1 MSNSSKDNA
10 TLSTPNEEIDPTQ
23 LAQIKAR
30 YEEERKKRLRDDG
43 NAQFIEVAKSAQ
55 YEHFADDPWVDPAAV
70 QPLRAKFIN
79 NRSEMLIIGAG
90 WGGIQNAV
98 RMIEAGIPA
107 EDIRI
112 IDPAGGFGGT
122 WYWNRYPGL
131 MCDIE
136 SYTYLPYLEEMGYV
150 PKHRYSQGEEIREYA
165 NLVAQKWGLIDCAV
179 FQTQAQ
185 KIVWDDDAKEWSVN
199 LIQRCKGQ
207 SPDTLRIRSRFVT
220 IAAGVLNWPKLPNI
234 LGILD
239 YQGDMFH
246 SARWAYDVT
255 GGSPKD
261 PVLAKLKDKR
271 VVIVGTGATAVQI
284 VPQLAQWCKHLYV
297 VQRTPAS
304 VDVRDQ
310 RETDEEWFH
319 KEVAGSKGWQRE
331 RMRNFHQHFTLG
343 KMPAVNLVNDGW
355 TRAPGLV
362 GLTGYTEGPK
372 LPEEIPAYT
381 ARLVEID
388 TPRQHRIHAR
398 VDEELKNPVIA
409 EKLKP
414 WYPVWCKRPLFHDD
428 YLKTFN
434 QDNVTLVDTDGKGID
449 RMTADS
455 VVIGDKTYQA
465 DVVIFATGFLA
476 PPAGTPSEKANMS
489 VIGLNGVTM
498 SEEWPRSGPTTLH
511 GVIDTKFPN
520 LFLSGP
526 QQASTS
532 GNYRFNLDEY
542 AKHISYILTEAK
554 RRANGTDFVV
564 VPSTEA
570 AEAWGMQV
578 MMHSA
583 PMGVA
588 IGCTPGYFNLEGDLD
603 RIPSE
608 QQMVLARSGLWGSG
622 IEHWLGVIEDWRAEG
637 NMKGIVIHMH
647 QASRQ

>member
-1 MSNSSKDNA
+1 MSSIMSKDNT
-10 TLSTPNEEIDPTQ
+10 TLFTPNAEIDPTQ
-23 LAQIKAR
+23 LTQMKSR
-30 YEEERKKRLRDDG
+30 YEEERKKRLRHDG

-55 YEHFADDPWVDPAAV
+55 YEHFADDPWVEPTSI
-70 QPLRAKFIN
+70 QPLQTKFPEK
-79 NRSEMLIIGAG
+79 RSEILIIGAG

-98 RMIEAGIPA
+98 RMVEDGIPA

-136 SYTYLPYLEEMGYV
+136 SYTYLPYLEETGYV

-165 NLVAQKWGLIDCAV
+165 NLVVQKWGLGDCAA

-185 KIVWDDDAKEWSVN
+185 KIVWDDDAKEWLVD
-199 LIQRCKGQ
+199 LIQRRKGQ
-207 SPDTLRIRSRFVT
+207 SPESLQIRSRFVT

-234 LGILD
+234 PGILD

-246 SARWAYDVT
+246 SARWAYHVT

-261 PVLAKLKDKR
+261 PVLAKLKDKK
-271 VVIVGTGATAVQI
+271 VVIIGTGATAVQI
-284 VPQLAQWCKHLYV
+284 VPQLAKWCKHLYV
-297 VQRTPAS
+297 IQRTPAS

-310 RETDEEWFH
+310 QETDEEWFR
-319 KEVAGSKGWQRE
+319 KEVAQSNGWQRE

-372 LPEEIPAYT
+372 TPEEIPAYT

-388 TPRQHRIHAR
+388 APRQKRIHAR
-398 VDEELKNPVIA
+398 VDEEVKDPFTA

-434 QDNVTLVDTDGKGID
+434 QDNVTLIDTDGNGID

-455 VVIGDKTYQA
+455 LVIDDKSYQV
-465 DVVIFATGFLA
+465 DVVVFATGFLA
-476 PPAGTPSEKANMS
+476 PPAGTPSEKSNMS
-489 VIGLNGVTM
+489 IIGLNGVSM
-498 SEEWPRSGPTTLH
+498 SEEWPRFGPTTLH
-511 GVIDTKFPN
+511 GAIDVKFPN
-520 LFLSGP
+520 LFLCGP

-554 RRANGTDFVV
+554 RRAGGVQFVV
-564 VPSTEA
+564 APSTEA
-570 AEAWGMQV
+570 AEDWGMQL

-603 RIPSE
+603 RMPP
-608 QQMVLARSGLWGSG
+608 QKQMVLARSGLWGSG
-622 IEHWLGVIEDWRAEG
+622 IEHWLGIIEKWRAEG
-637 NMKGIVIHMH
+637 DMKGILV
-647 QASRQ
+647 R

>member
-1 MSNSSKDNA
+1 MSGTSSKDNA
-10 TLSTPNEEIDPTQ
+10 TLFTPHEEAYPTK

-30 YEEERKKRLRDDG
+30 YGKERQKRLRDDG
-43 NAQFIEVAKSAQ
+43 NAQFIEIAKSAQ
-55 YEHFADDPWVDPAAV
+55 YERFADDPWVDPAAV
-70 QPLRAKFIN
+70 LPLQAKFPDK
-79 NRSEMLIIGAG
+79 RSEMLIIGAG

-136 SYTYLPYLEEMGYV
+136 SYIYLPYLEETGYV

-165 NLVAQKWGLIDCAV
+165 NLVAQKWGLTDCAV

-185 KIVWDDDAKEWSVN
+185 KIAWDDNAKEWSVN
-199 LIQRCKGQ
+199 LIQRRKGQ
-207 SPDTLRIRSRFVT
+207 SPESLQIRSTFIT
-220 IAAGVLNWPKLPNI
+220 IAAGVLNWPKLPSI
-234 LGILD
+234 PGILD
-239 YQGDMFH
+239 YQGNIFH
-246 SARWAYDVT
+246 TARWAYNVT

-261 PVLAKLKDKR
+261 PLLAKLKDKR
-271 VVIVGTGATAVQI
+271 VVIIGTGATAVQI
-284 VPQLAQWCKHLYV
+284 VPELAKWCKHLFV

-304 VDVRDQ
+304 VDFRDQ
-310 RETDEEWFH
+310 RETDNDRFH
-319 KEVAGSKGWQRE
+319 KDIAQSKGWQRV

-343 KMPAVNLVNDGW
+343 EMSKVNLVNDGW

-362 GLTGYTEGPK
+362 GLTGCPEGPK
-372 LPEEIPAYT
+372 LPEEIPVYT
-381 ARLVEID
+381 ENLTEID
-388 TPRQHRIHAR
+388 IPRQNNIHAR
-398 VDEELKNPVIA
+398 IDEEVKDSTTA

-414 WYPVWCKRPLFHDD
+414 WYPTWCKRPLFHDN

-434 QDNVTLVDTDGKGID
+434 QDNVTLIDTDGKGID
-449 RMTADS
+449 LMTTDS
-455 VVIGDKTYQA
+455 LVIGDKSYPA
-465 DVVIFATGFLA
+465 DVVVFATGFLA
-476 PPAGTPSEKANMS
+476 PPAGTPAEKANIS
-489 VIGLNGVTM
+489 IIGLNGVSM
-498 SEEWPRSGPTTLH
+498 SKEWPRFGPTTLH
-511 GVIDTKFPN
+511 GVIDAKFPN

-542 AKHISYILTEAK
+542 AKHISYILAEAK
-554 RRANGTDFVV
+554 HRAKGAHFAVA
-564 VPSTEA
+564 PSTEA
-570 AEAWGMQV
+570 AEDWSMQV

-603 RIPSE
+603 RVPPE
-608 QQMVLARSGLWGSG
+608 HQMVLA
-622 IEHWLGVIEDWRAEG
+622 
-637 NMKGIVIHMH
+637 
-647 QASRQ
+647 